1 MVSRVGAIATAAL
14 LVVVGFVAANSGDED
29 VPRRAPDISRE
40 APGGERR
47 RPAIERR
54 PFTPAR
60 GDVQRDAK
68 RVAGRVAERL
78 TTYERGTSA
87 DQLARRVAGPGA
99 RARRL
104 ATAARPL
111 VRADARSTG
120 TVVYPQLGGLTTST
134 ASVMVVVRQR
144 TGAPEVE
151 PAVVTRTLDIR
162 LRRSGGVWAL
172 DRLASA
178 GGDPVPRPSE
188 LSRVAQA
195 VLDNRRIELS
205 DSARWDIH
213 RGGVDDRLLAAMG
226 AAARRTRYRVAVIDS
241 GHPRNVFGTD
251 RRSAH
256 ASGYAVDIYAVEDR
270 LVVAQRR
277 ARGPAYAFT
286 RRLYARAPYQLGS
299 PWVFSGA
306 GSTFTDEVHQ
316 DHIHLQQSV
325 VPGAIGE
332 RPSVGSGA

>member
-1 MVSRVGAIATAAL
+1 MSRVGAVATAAL
-14 LVVVGFVAANSGDED
+14 LVVVGLVAANSGDED
-29 VPRRAPDISRE
+29 VPGRTPEISRE
-40 APGGERR
+40 APGGERP

-54 PFTPAR
+54 PFNPVR

-68 RVAGRVAERL
+68 RIAGRVAERL

-87 DQLARRVAGPGA
+87 DQLARRVAGPGP

-120 TVVYPQLGGLTTST
+120 MVVYPQLGGLTAST
-134 ASVMVVVRQR
+134 ASVMVIVRQHAE
-144 TGAPEVE
+144 APDVE

-162 LRRSGGVWAL
+162 LRRSSGMWAL

-178 GGDPVPRPSE
+178 GGDPVPRPSD
-188 LSRVAQA
+188 LSRAARA

-213 RGGVDDRLLAAMG
+213 RGGVDERLLEAMS
-226 AAARRTRYRVAVIDS
+226 AAARRSRYRVAVIDS
-241 GHPRNVFGTD
+241 GHPRNVFGTA

-256 ASGYAVDIYAVEDR
+256 ASGFAVDIYAVEDR

-277 ARGPAYAFT
+277 ARGPAYAFA

-299 PWVFSGA
+299 PWTFSGG
-306 GSTFTDEVHQ
+306 GSAFTDEVHQ
-316 DHIHLQQSV
+316 DHIHLQQRA
-325 VPGAIGE
+325 VPGATGE
-332 RPSVGSGA
+332 RPAVGSGA